1 MKTRF
6 TLSDDWP
13 MVVAVALA
21 NSSVSHCDDKFLT
34 CDYSGG
40 TVIWREPTGPGKFY
54 VEIAGRTGV
63 ILSFNDIVFMFTG
76 REN

>member
-6 TLSDDWP
+6 TLSDGWP
-13 MVVAVALA
+13 MVAAVALA

-34 CDYSGG
+34 CNYSGG
-40 TVIWREPTGPGKFY
+40 TVIWKGPADTGKFY
-54 VEIAGRTGV
+54 VEIAGLAGTM
-63 ILSFNDIVFMFTG
+63 LSFNDIVFMFTG

>member
-13 MVVAVALA
+13 MVAAVALA

-34 CDYSGG
+34 CDYTGG
-40 TVIWREPTGPGKFY
+40 TVIWREPTDPGRFY
-54 VEIAGRTGV
+54 VEIAGQPGAV
-63 ILSFNDIVFMFTG
+63 LSFNDVVFLFTG

>member
-13 MVVAVALA
+13 MVAAVALA

-34 CDYSGG
+34 CNYTGG
-40 TVIWREPTGPGKFY
+40 TVIWKEPNETNKFY
-54 VEIAGRTGV
+54 VEIAGQIGT
-63 ILSFNDIVFMFTG
+63 IMTLDDIVFMFTG
-76 REN
+76 REI

>member
-13 MVVAVALA
+13 MVAAVALA

-34 CDYSGG
+34 CNYSGG
-40 TVIWREPTGPGKFY
+40 TVIWREYTDPDKFY
-54 VEIAGRTGV
+54 VEIAGQTG
-63 ILSFNDIVFMFTG
+63 IIMSFNDIVFMFTG

>member
-21 NSSVSHCDDKFLT
+21 NSFVSHCDNKFLT
-34 CDYSGG
+34 CNHGGG
-40 TVIWREPTGPGKFY
+40 TVIWSEPTEPDKFY
-54 VEIAGRTGV
+54 VEVAGQLGTRMSLNE
-63 ILSFNDIVFMFTG
+63 IESMFTG
-76 REN
+76 RGI

>member
-34 CDYSGG
+34 CNYSGG
-40 TVIWREPTGPGKFY
+40 TVIWKEPTDSSKFY
-54 VEIAGRTGV
+54 VGIAGQVGTV
-63 ILSFNDIVFMFTG
+63 MSFNDIVSMFTG

>member
-13 MVVAVALA
+13 MVAAVALA

-34 CDYSGG
+34 CNYSGG
-40 TVIWREPTGPGKFY
+40 TVIWKDQTNPGKFY
-54 VEIAGRTGV
+54 VEIAGQVGTL
-63 ILSFNDIVFMFTG
+63 LSFNDIVFMFTG

>member
-13 MVVAVALA
+13 MVAAVALA

-34 CDYSGG
+34 CNHAGG
-40 TVIWREPTGPGKFY
+40 TVIWKEPDDFNRFY
-54 VEIAGRTGV
+54 VEIAGQIGTVMG
-63 ILSFNDIVFMFTG
+63 FNDIVLMFTG

>member
-13 MVVAVALA
+13 MVAAVALA

-34 CDYSGG
+34 CNYSGG
-40 TVIWREPTGPGKFY
+40 TVIWKEPTYHGKFY
-54 VEIAGRTGV
+54 VEIAGQIGTV
-63 ILSFNDIVFMFTG
+63 MTFNDIVSMFTG

>member
-6 TLSDDWP
+6 TLTDDWP
-13 MVVAVALA
+13 MVVLVALA

-34 CDYSGG
+34 CNYSGG
-40 TVIWREPTGPGKFY
+40 TVIWKEPTDPEKFY
-54 VEIAGRTGV
+54 VETAGQAGT
-63 ILSFNDIVFMFTG
+63 IMTFNDIVFMFTG

>member
-13 MVVAVALA
+13 VVAAVALA
-21 NSSVSHCDDKFLT
+21 NSSVSHCDDNFLT

-40 TVIWREPTGPGKFY
+40 MVIWRDQAEPDMFRIEAEGQSGI
-54 VEIAGRTGV
+54 VA
-63 ILSFNDIVFMFTG
+63 SFNDIASMFTG
-76 REN
+76 REI

>member
-13 MVVAVALA
+13 MVVAVALE

-34 CDYSGG
+34 CNYSGG
-40 TVIWREPTGPGKFY
+40 TVIWKDQTDPDKFY
-54 VEIAGRTGV
+54 VEIAGQVGTM
-63 ILSFNDIVFMFTG
+63 LSFNDILFVFTG

>member
-13 MVVAVALA
+13 MVAAVALA
-21 NSSVSHCDDKFLT
+21 NSSVSHCDDRFLT
-34 CDYSGG
+34 CDHAGG
-40 TVIWREPTGPGKFY
+40 AVIWREPSEPDRFY
-54 VEIAGRTGV
+54 VELGGGLRTAMT
-63 ILSFNDIVFMFTG
+63 FNDIVSMFTG

>member
-13 MVVAVALA
+13 MVAAVALA

-34 CDYSGG
+34 CDYAGG
-40 TVIWREPTGPGKFY
+40 TIIWREPADPDTFRVGALGQS
-54 VEIAGRTGV
+54 GT
-63 ILSFNDIVFMFTG
+63 LMTFNHIVSMFTR
-76 REN
+76 REI

>member
-13 MVVAVALA
+13 MVAAVALA
-21 NSSVSHCDDKFLT
+21 NSSVSHCDDNFLS
-34 CDYSGG
+34 CDHNGG
-40 TVIWREPTGPGKFY
+40 MVIWRDHKNSDWFHIE
-54 VEIAGRTGV
+54 VEGRMGTV
-63 ILSFNDIVFMFTG
+63 MTFTDIVSMFTG

>member
-13 MVVAVALA
+13 MVAAVALA
-21 NSSVSHCDDKFLT
+21 NSSVSHCDDKFLS

-40 TVIWREPTGPGKFY
+40 TVIWRGWTDPGKFY
-54 VEIAGRTGV
+54 VEIAGQVGSMLT
-63 ILSFNDIVFMFTG
+63 LNDIVFMFTG